1 MKLKNHP
8 YSNCSV
14 RVLLDGSIVFTSY
27 NTDVIYIDKDGW
39 LYVSGLYSAT
49 TRKQIGYFLKEYVPF
64 LSFQDIKSLYCN
76 KCLLNIYTAEIK
88 GEKAMNKKE
97 ILENIRILAA
107 SQGFYGRLYQSI
119 MESNEKE
126 NILQYLENQNFTD
139 AIDLILFLE
148 S

>member
-1 MKLKNHP
+1 
-8 YSNCSV
+8 
-14 RVLLDGSIVFTSY
+14 
-27 NTDVIYIDKDGW
+27 
-39 LYVSGLYSAT
+39 
-49 TRKQIGYFLKEYVPF
+49 
-64 LSFQDIKSLYCN
+64 
-76 KCLLNIYTAEIK
+76 
-88 GEKAMNKKE
+88 MNKKE

-107 SQGFYGRLYQSI
+107 SQGFYVCLYQSI